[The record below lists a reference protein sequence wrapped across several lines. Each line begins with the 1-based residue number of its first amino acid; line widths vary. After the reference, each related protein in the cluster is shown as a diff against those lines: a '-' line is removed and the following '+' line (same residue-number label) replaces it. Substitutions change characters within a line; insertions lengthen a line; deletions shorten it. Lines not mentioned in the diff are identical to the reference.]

1 MSSLNQDI
9 LQLFQLF
16 QWTEKRELR
25 LGRTWIMQRMGVL
38 HLFYN
43 PDFVAHFSSR
53 GPVSPF
59 YIKPEIVAPGAY
71 INTTQ
76 NNAGYNFTSGTSYAA
91 PHVSGAAALL
101 LQKNPDLHHHEIKSI
116 LLTTVKPVLDAYGNE
131 FSVKEAGAGRLRH

>member
-1 MSSLNQDI
+1 MGELIHEFIEPGYTPTIPVVSMD
-9 LQLFQLF
+9 
-16 QWTEKRELR
+16 REEGIEIRDNLDNSNN
-25 LGRTWIMQRMGVL
+25 GIL

-101 LQKNPDLHHHEIKSI
+101 LQKNPQLHHHEIKSI
-116 LLTTVKPVLDAYGNE
+116 LLTTVKPAI
-131 FSVKEAGAGRLRH
+131 